1 MLALQTRS
9 QIIPKEIRLPNGK
22 LVLGI
27 FLVSE
32 ENGHLKA
39 RLVSIK
45 PLEQSDSFRST
56 EKNLAL
62 PAYFE
67 AQTIVPKKSVCSE
80 YCFKTFKDF
89 SFLTE
94 QLTRAPSRI

>member
-32 ENGHLKA
+32 ENGKLKV

-45 PLEQSDSFRST
+45 PLEAGQGET
-56 EKNLAL
+56 LTNEVLAL
-62 PAYFE
+62 PAYYE
-67 AQTIVPKKSVCSE
+67 AQTITPKKSVCSE

-89 SFLTE
+89 SFLTK
-94 QLTRAPSRI
+94 QLTRAPARI